1 MDLKNSKYQH
11 CSKRI
16 IRAMRTSSDD
26 FYLIIV
32 ALWSLE
38 LLKYV
43 PKKPSHSTNLTISI
57 FTQRIY
63 KKESATIV
71 DNSVLEPFEKAATIF
86 NKASW
91 RCGRSIRRN
100 MTMVKKKLSACDVR
114 EAGGCGLRIGLP
126 PALVELWLLWFKGGK
141 TSLGPAL

>member
-63 KKESATIV
+63 KKLSDTIV
-71 DNSVLEPFEKAATIF
+71 DNSVLEPFEKAATII

-100 MTMVKKKLSACDVR
+100 MTMVKKKLGACEKRKVR
-114 EAGGCGLRIGLP
+114 TADRTP

>member
-16 IRAMRTSSDD
+16 IKAMRTSSND

-32 ALWSLE
+32 ALWSFE

-63 KKESATIV
+63 KKLSDTIV
-71 DNSVLEPFEKAATIF
+71 DNSVLEPFEKAATII

-91 RCGRSIRRN
+91 RCGRSISRN
-100 MTMVKKKLSACDVR
+100 MTMVKKKLGARARS
-114 EAGGCGLRIGLP
+114 GKSGLRIRLP
-126 PALVELWLLWFKGGK
+126 PALVELCLLWFKGGK
-141 TSLGPAL
+141 TSLRPAL